1 MATRA
6 EDCGSMGLVAWPP
19 PMKHDPFSL
28 SLSLSLSLSFTG
40 LLGFNYGFWS
50 LVCWH
55 GGGDFAIDFGF

>member
-1 MATRA
+1 
-6 EDCGSMGLVAWPP
+6 MGLVAWPP
-19 PMKHDPFSL
+19 PMKHDPL

>member
-1 MATRA
+1 
-6 EDCGSMGLVAWPP
+6 MGLVAWPL
-19 PMKHDPFSL
+19 PMKHDP
-28 SLSLSLSLSFTG
+28 LSLSLSFTG